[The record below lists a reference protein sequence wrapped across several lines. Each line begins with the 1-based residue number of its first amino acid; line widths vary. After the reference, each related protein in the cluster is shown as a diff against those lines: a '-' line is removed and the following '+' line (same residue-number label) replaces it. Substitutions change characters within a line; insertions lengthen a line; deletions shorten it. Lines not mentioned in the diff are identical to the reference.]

1 MSTFDAD
8 ISQPEVD
15 EADYDINSGIVTIKG
30 YGFTETKGT
39 VTYQTENGPAELSG
53 DAISVWTNELI
64 QFTRPEDGISG
75 TAFATTSEGEKSE
88 EFFLKLPVRML
99 SYEENF
105 DTLTQE
111 QFGYQYSV
119 SNKNGDT
126 MPEDSAVIFDDNGNK
141 VLKLKEAIRTCGLTF

>member
-1 MSTFDAD
+1 MNPRGKEVYIDNIKVSTFDAD

-119 SNKNGDT
+119 SNQKRRHDAGR
-126 MPEDSAVIFDDNGNK
+126 FGRY
-141 VLKLKEAIRTCGLTF
+141 IRR